1 MRCYQYSSRTV
12 QDSHFLEEIVMGV
25 SPVETTWNLRLNL
38 TFVHPVS
45 PEVSSFLIITYELI
59 FLVSERLSCPL
70 FHCVDIT
77 LSLKFSFCRTVIKLL
92 PYGKELKSIRISV
105 EECWEVLPTRL
116 KEKEKGKK
124 CIEWKKEK
132 KGGRKEGE

>member
-1 MRCYQYSSRTV
+1 
-12 QDSHFLEEIVMGV
+12 MGV

-38 TFVHPVS
+38 TFVPLVS
-45 PEVSSFLIITYELI
+45 PEVSSFLIITYEVI

-70 FHCVDIT
+70 FHCVDIM

-105 EECWEVLPTRL
+105 GECWEVLPTRI
-116 KEKEKGKK
+116 KEKEKGKNV
-124 CIEWKKEK
+124 
-132 KGGRKEGE
+132 